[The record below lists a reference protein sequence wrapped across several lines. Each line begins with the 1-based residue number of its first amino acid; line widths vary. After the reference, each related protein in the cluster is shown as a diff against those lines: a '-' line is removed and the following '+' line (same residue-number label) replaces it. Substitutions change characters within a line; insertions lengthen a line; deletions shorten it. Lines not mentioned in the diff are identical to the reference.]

1 MYKTYVNHYYNPT
14 DTTPKPG
21 DNQNWEDIQRGFYR
35 VGKRFE
41 HTEITVIEVLA
52 DSQNDNT
59 HYSFINY
66 NDVKDKIGN
75 FINYPQILVL
85 RDSADNNYRIF
96 YPVAY
101 NVDGGAITAQYASLR
116 ADYYQIGGVALV
128 RNDDIDEWGIIV
140 QPFN

>member
-1 MYKTYVNHYYNPT
+1 MYKTYVNPYYNPT

-35 VGKRFE
+35 IGKRFE
-41 HTEITVIEVLA
+41 KSEITVIEILA

-59 HYSFINY
+59 SYSFINY

-75 FINYPQILVL
+75 FVDYPQILLL
-85 RDSADNNYRIF
+85 RDSADNNYRVF

-101 NVDGGAITAQYASLR
+101 TTGEGAITAQYASLR
-116 ADYYQIGGVALV
+116 TEYYEIGGVALV
-128 RNDDIDEWGIIV
+128 YNDSIGEWGIIV